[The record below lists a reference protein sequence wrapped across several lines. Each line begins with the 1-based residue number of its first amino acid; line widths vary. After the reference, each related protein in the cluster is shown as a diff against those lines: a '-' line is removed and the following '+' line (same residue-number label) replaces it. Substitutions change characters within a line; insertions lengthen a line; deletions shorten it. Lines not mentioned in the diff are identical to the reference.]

1 MYPQGL
7 ESGFGNDDAY
17 NVYDKAW
24 RKDQGLSSQLYRPRG
39 ERETAEDID
48 SMIKTRRWVFL
59 VPFIDVL
66 IIVTVFQ
73 FAYLIASI

>member
-1 MYPQGL
+1 MDINDRMRHCVYNTEDIAFYKLFAQGL
-7 ESGFGNDDAY
+7 ESGFGDDEAY

-48 SMIKTRRWVFL
+48 SMIKTRR
-59 VPFIDVL
+59 
-66 IIVTVFQ
+66 
-73 FAYLIASI
+73 